1 MGFRNLRTDD
11 ESGIALP
18 IALAVLLVLTVLA
31 AAAAAAAISANHQ
44 SSRQKSSK
52 RSFQAAVAGV
62 QSANYQTTLLHPGLQ
77 QCVVKDTATGALSI
91 AAVQADGWCAPQLE
105 TLGDGETYS
114 QRVSAGTLIQ
124 SNGQELVRREIVSTG
139 VVSGIK
145 RRVDVTTTA
154 SSEKALFPRGYAAV
168 SLSPVSYGN
177 TVAINGDLGSNGKI
191 ALSGQA
197 VVCGNATPGPGEQV
211 TTANQGHVC
220 SGYSTTPAQQPFVLD
235 PVEPKTEDSNARIS
249 NIFNGASPS
258 DACTT
263 CNKVSW
269 DASTRVLSLSG
280 NSTLTLGGNVYSF
293 CKLTLENSAQLKI
306 AVGAAVKIYI
316 DSPDRCP
323 GGAGMGSVT
332 LSNSSGLLNLN
343 SSPSALQLY
352 MIGSPTVPTIL
363 DFANAFAST
372 MLMAIYAPYSTV
384 YLHNSVHI
392 TGAVAAQSV
401 PVQNDSSIT
410 YDPAVGTITDGV
422 IPAYRSTRNLIEC
435 TANPTGTA
443 VNSGC

>member
-1 MGFRNLRTDD
+1 V
-11 ESGIALP
+11 GI
-18 IALAVLLVLTVLA
+18 LAVLIVLA
-31 AAAAAAAISANHQ
+31 FVAAAAAISASHQ

-62 QSANYQTTLLHPGLQ
+62 QAGNYQTTLLQPGLQ
-77 QCVVKDTATGALSI
+77 QCVSKDPATGALSLVT
-91 AAVQADGWCAPQLE
+91 VQADGWCAPQLE

-139 VVSGIK
+139 VVSGVK
-145 RRVDVTTTA
+145 RRLDATVTANSGKTV
-154 SSEKALFPRGYAAV
+154 FPNGYAAV
-168 SLSPVSYGN
+168 SLAPVSYGN
-177 TVAINGDLGSNGKI
+177 TVRINGDLGSNGEI
-191 ALSGQA
+191 DLANQA

-211 TTANQGHVC
+211 STANQAHVC
-220 SGYSTTPAQQPFVLD
+220 NGYSTTAAQLPFTLD
-235 PVEPKTEDSNARIS
+235 PVDPKAQDSNNRIS
-249 NIFNGASPS
+249 NIFSKASPS

-269 DASTRVLSLSG
+269 NASTRVLALSG

-293 CKLTLENSAQLKI
+293 CKVTLENSAQLKI
-306 AVGAAVKIYI
+306 AVNAAVKIYI
-316 DSPDRCP
+316 DSPEHC
-323 GGAGMGSVT
+323 GGAGMGSIT
-332 LSNSSGLLNLN
+332 LSNTSGLLNLN
-343 SSPSALQLY
+343 TSSSALQIY
-352 MIGSPTVPTIL
+352 MVGSPTIPTIL

-392 TGAVAAQSV
+392 TGAVAAQSI
-401 PVQNDSSIT
+401 PIQNDSSIT
-410 YDPAVGTITDGV
+410 YDAAIGGIFKGV
-422 IPAYRSTRNLIEC
+422 IPVYKSTRNLIEC
-435 TANPTGTA
+435 TATPTGTA